1 MLRMLTLWQY
11 VRLDEVLLP
20 MSQTLMQQGTEL
32 MIYGMGT
39 VFVFLTLLVILT
51 SIMSSLIQRF
61 VKPVPPAPVAK
72 PVQTE
77 AINQD
82 AQLLAVITEAIKQHR
97 AR

>member
-1 MLRMLTLWQY
+1 MLHMLTLWQY

-61 VKPVPPAPVAK
+61 VKPVPPVAVTK